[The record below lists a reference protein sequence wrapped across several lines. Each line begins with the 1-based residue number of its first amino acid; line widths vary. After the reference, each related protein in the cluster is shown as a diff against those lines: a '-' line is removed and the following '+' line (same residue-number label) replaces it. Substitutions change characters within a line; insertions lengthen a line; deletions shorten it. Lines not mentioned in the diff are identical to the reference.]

1 MSRSSSTGLITLV
14 LLLVALAALI
24 FSAAGYLDPAQSLVM
39 RPLGE
44 IQGWLSVRFFAVR
57 DLLNS
62 PAEVAALRARVNE
75 LEAENAQL
83 QQEIIALREQV
94 SEAEVLSALV
104 QYARSQ
110 PDNRYLAARV
120 ISRDISPFLRSI
132 WIQAGSDDGLTRG
145 MPVVTNRGLVGRIV
159 EVFAS
164 VCRVE
169 LITDP
174 QSAANVIT
182 QTSRADGV
190 LEAQLNGEIW
200 VTLIDQEAEIL
211 EEELVLT
218 SGLGGSYPANIPVGR
233 VTNIRQRDFEIFQ
246 QAVVQPSVDFDGL
259 ELVLV
264 ITNFRPLPFQQSPSD
279 Q

>member
-1 MSRSSSTGLITLV
+1 MSRSSSTGLITAI

-24 FSAAGYLDPAQSLVM
+24 LSAAGYLDPAQSVLM

-44 IQGWLSVRFFAVR
+44 AQGWLSVRFFAVR
-57 DLLNS
+57 DLLAS
-62 PAEVAALRARVNE
+62 PAEVTALRARVSE

-94 SEAEVLSALV
+94 TEAETLSALV
-104 QYARSQ
+104 QYARGQ
-110 PDNRYLAARV
+110 PDNRYLAAQV
-120 ISRDISPFLRSI
+120 ISRDVSPFLRSV

-145 MPVVTNRGLVGRIV
+145 MPVVTNRGLVGRVI
-159 EVFAS
+159 EVFATVS
-164 VCRVE
+164 RVE

-174 QSAANVIT
+174 QAAVNVLL
-182 QTSRADGV
+182 QSSRADGV

-200 VTLIDQEAEIL
+200 ITLIDQDAEIL
-211 EEELVLT
+211 EDELVLT
-218 SGLGGSYPANIPVGR
+218 SGLGGSYPANIPIGR

-246 QAVVQPSVDFDGL
+246 QAIVQPSVDFDEL

-264 ITNFRPLPFQQSPSD
+264 ITNFRPLPFQQSPP
-279 Q
+279 